1 MSSLRKMTRA
11 TTRVNPYLCGNFSPV
26 STETTTTHLHVLG
39 QIPSELDGRLLRIG
53 PNPAGPV
60 DHERH
65 HWFVGTGMVHGVRLR
80 DGNAEWY
87 RSRYTVNTDD
97 AAAIGRSPIPGPG
110 EGYGAVNTH
119 VTVVGGRVLALVEAG
134 GLPIELN
141 DRLES
146 VRRSDFEG
154 TLRGGFTAHP
164 KLDPRTGEM
173 LALCYETGR
182 ADVRYVVIDPQGR
195 AEMRAMIPLPHGPMI
210 HDIGFTERFVI
221 VTDLPVTFQ
230 PERTVSEFPY
240 VWDDNHP
247 ARVGLLPRDGTL
259 EQMQWFDVPACF
271 VFHFVNAYDA
281 DGFAI
286 ADVIRHP
293 RLFGRDFLGQD
304 EGMPVLVRWKFDFH
318 RGVLTET
325 VLDDHG
331 CEFPRFD
338 TRRGGQDYR
347 FCYSAHWGEG
357 MRFGAAFKHD
367 VQTACTEIHDFG
379 PGRMSLEP
387 VFVPRTADAA
397 EDDGYVMAYV
407 YDAHRDRSDVVIWS
421 AQDFSAQPLATIELP
436 VRVPFGFHGDWVPM
450 GPSRCQG

>member
-1 MSSLRKMTRA
+1 MSSVTKSTRA
-11 TTRVNPYLCGNFSPV
+11 ITRVNPYLSGNFSPV
-26 STETTTTHLHVLG
+26 LTETTTTRLYVRG

-60 DHERH
+60 DPERH
-65 HWFVGTGMVHGVRLR
+65 HWFTGTGMVHGVRLR

-97 AAAIGRSPIPGPG
+97 ASAIGRRPIPGPG
-110 EGYGAVNTH
+110 DGYGAVNTH
-119 VTVVGGRVLALVEAG
+119 VTTVGGRVLALVEAG
-134 GLPIELN
+134 GLPIELS
-141 DRLES
+141 DGLES
-146 VRRSDFEG
+146 LRRSDFEG

-182 ADVRYVVIDPQGR
+182 GDVRYVVIDPQGR
-195 AEMRAMIPLPHGPMI
+195 AEIRTMIPLPHGPMI
-210 HDIGFTERFVI
+210 HDVGFTNRFVI
-221 VTDLPVTFQ
+221 VLDLPVTFQ

-240 VWDDNHP
+240 VWNDNCP

-271 VFHFVNAYDA
+271 VFHFVNAYEA
-281 DGFAI
+281 EGSVI

-304 EGMPVLVRWKFDFH
+304 EGMPALVRWKFDLQ
-318 RGVLTET
+318 RCLLSET
-325 VLDDHG
+325 LLDDHG

-338 TRRGGQDYR
+338 SRRGGQSYR

-357 MRFGAAFKHD
+357 MSFGPAFKHD
-367 VQTACTEIHDFG
+367 VQTGRTEVRDFG

-421 AQDFSAQPLATIELP
+421 AQDFTSLPLATIELP

-450 GPSRCQG
+450 APRAY